1 MKYVRSQVRFGPCST
16 LSSITTM
23 AAHLRQTRQ
32 GRRKTRVPRV
42 FRDRSNPLEDLDVE
56 EVFERY
62 RFRPNTIIYLLG
74 LLDLTRETA
83 RNCAVPPLSQ
93 LLVCLRFLATGA
105 MHLLVGESL
114 NISRSTAG
122 RSLRAVSLKIS
133 KLSGRFIKFPVG
145 GDAVRT
151 KEAFGNIAG
160 FPNVVGYIDRT
171 FIRIQRPTANEG
183 DFVNR
188 KGYHSLN
195 VQMCCDANLYITG
208 GNASWPGSVHDS
220 HIFRTSAL
228 CRQFENDTFLEQFG
242 QCKGFL
248 LGDSGYPCRWFL
260 LTPLLNPTNRA
271 EDRYHGSLCRTRV
284 LIEQTFGVLKR
295 RFQCLYHELKATP
308 RQAVTYVVACVV
320 LHNLGIERGDIIN
333 HDENLMPP
341 SSNVNNY
348 VPPVTGQNDG
358 ADVRR
363 HIIQTFFRR

>member
-1 MKYVRSQVRFGPCST
+1 MKSVRSQVRFGPCST
-16 LSSITTM
+16 LSSTTTM

-32 GRRKTRVPRV
+32 ARRNTRVPRV

-56 EVFERY
+56 EVFDRY

-83 RNCAVPPLSQ
+83 RNCAIPPLLQ

-105 MHLLVGESL
+105 MHLLVGDSL

-122 RSLRAVSLKIS
+122 RCIRAVSLQIS

-145 GDAVRT
+145 GDAVRA

-160 FPNVVGYIDRT
+160 FPNVVGCIDGT
-171 FIRIQRPTANEG
+171 FIRIQRPTTNEG

-195 VQMCCDANLYITG
+195 VQMCCDANFCITSC
-208 GNASWPGSVHDS
+208 NASWPGSVHDS
-220 HIFRTSAL
+220 RIFRTSAL
-228 CRQFENDTFLEQFG
+228 CRQFENG
-242 QCKGFL
+242 QYKGFL

-271 EDRYHGSLCRTRV
+271 EERYNGSLCRTRV

-295 RFQCLYHELKATP
+295 RFQCLHNELRATP

-348 VPPVTGQNDG
+348 VPPVTGPNDG

-363 HIIQTFFRR
+363 HIIQTFFSR